1 MERFQTVRTIGTGTY
16 GTVMEA
22 HTKVTRETVA
32 VKKMKK
38 QYYTWDEALTLREV
52 KVLRKLTHPNVVKLK
67 EVIRQHNDLFL
78 IFEYVEGTVLDL
90 IRNYQK
96 NRQERTGIPE
106 DLIKSVME

>member
-1 MERFQTVRTIGTGTY
+1 
-16 GTVMEA
+16 MEA

-38 QYYTWDEALTLREV
+38 QYYTWDEALGLREV

-90 IRNYQK
+90 LRSY
-96 NRQERTGIPE
+96 
-106 DLIKSVME
+106 